1 MCVFRL
7 LLKWQNLILYVITVS
22 SQRVYL
28 IQCLLNMLIFVC
40 ELLLEC
46 IHIYSSK
53 LVPHGF
59 NAFNFIYLVLYLV
72 SWEGWSSLCF
82 SFTFKIIVFNRLC
95 PNLYLLISEM
105 IKYQCSTAYYIR
117 LTTIPAG
124 SLATHLTYLEKSGFT
139 SIYTSLWKVPQR
151 KYVKI
156 FF

>member
-1 MCVFRL
+1 MCFQAVIKVAEFDTICNNC
-7 LLKWQNLILYVITVS
+7 LKPKSIPNPMPFKYA
-22 SQRVYL
+22 
-28 IQCLLNMLIFVC
+28 NFC

-139 SIYTSLWKVPQR
+139 SIYTSLWKAPQR